1 MTSIVL
7 IPGLVCTAELFAPQV
22 AALWPR
28 GPVTVASTL
37 GADSIH
43 SLAAD
48 VLANA
53 PPRFAL
59 GGLSMGGYIALEII
73 RQAPERVTRLA
84 LMDTTARPDTPEQTA
99 MRKGLIDQALN
110 GAYGKVLAQTMPN
123 LVHPSRRADRPLIDQ
138 LIRMG
143 EELGPE
149 VFARQQTAI
158 MGRIDSRP
166 HLVDISVPTLCLVGD
181 KDALTPPDRAEEMA
195 AAIPDARLAV
205 IPDAGH
211 VSTLEQP
218 EAVNAALLEWLSA

>member
-1 MTSIVL
+1 MTPIVL

-28 GPVTVASTL
+28 GPVTIASTL
-37 GADSIH
+37 AADSIQG
-43 SLAAD
+43 LAAD
-48 VLANA
+48 ILANA

-59 GGLSMGGYIALEII
+59 SGLSMGGYIALEIM

-84 LMDTTARPDTPEQTA
+84 LMDTAARPDTPEQTE
-99 MRKGLIDQALN
+99 MRKGLIDQALGGN
-110 GAYGKVLAQTMPN
+110 YGKVLAQTMPN

-143 EELGPE
+143 HELGPE

-166 HLVDISVPTLCLVGD
+166 HLAAIPVPTLCLVGD

-195 AAIPDARLAV
+195 DAIPNARLAV

-218 EAVNAALLEWLSA
+218 EAVNAALLEWLNA